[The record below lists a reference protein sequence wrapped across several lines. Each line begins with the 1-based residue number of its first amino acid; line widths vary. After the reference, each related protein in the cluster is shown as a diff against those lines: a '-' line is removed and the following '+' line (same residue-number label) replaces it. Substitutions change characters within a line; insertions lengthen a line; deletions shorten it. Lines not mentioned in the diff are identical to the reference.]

1 MGLETERIAA
11 AFRQLP
17 RLSHHRAYTLPA
29 TSRTREGVMFLVL
42 IIAHSGVKN
51 ALVL

>member
-1 MGLETERIAA
+1 M
-11 AFRQLP
+11 
-17 RLSHHRAYTLPA
+17 PA
-29 TSRTREGVMFLVL
+29 TSRTREGVMVPVL

>member
-1 MGLETERIAA
+1 MIRT
-11 AFRQLP
+11 
-17 RLSHHRAYTLPA
+17 YTLPA
-29 TSRTREGVMFLVL
+29 SSRTREGVMVPVL